1 MKESEWFAIQ
11 KNEAI
16 VKLFKKF
23 RSGINAALEK
33 LTQKELTEKKL
44 QKPLYDLQLSL
55 IQNNVAVP
63 IAEKI
68 TKDVEQALIKTK
80 VGRLTSLK
88 KVAYEALRKAIIEI
102 LEPPGEKIDLLKIID
117 ENKKEGRPTVLAI
130 FGPNG
135 AGKTTT
141 IAKLTQYLIDHNYSV
156 VIGAGDTFRAGAID
170 QISKHC
176 KKLGVRIIKQDYGAD
191 PAAVIYDAINHA
203 KAKGIDVV
211 IADTA
216 GRLQTNKNL
225 MRELQKIVR
234 VADPDLNIFVA
245 DALTGND
252 AAYQAEE
259 YDRMVGIDASIL
271 TKVDADPKGG
281 AALSIVYA
289 TKAPIIFIGIGQKY
303 SDFKP
308 FDPKWFAEAIIPQK

>member
-1 MKESEWFAIQ
+1 MKESEWIAIQ

-102 LEPPGEKIDLLKIID
+102 LEPPGEKIDLLK
-117 ENKKEGRPTVLAI
+117 
-130 FGPNG
+130 
-135 AGKTTT
+135 
-141 IAKLTQYLIDHNYSV
+141 
-156 VIGAGDTFRAGAID
+156 
-170 QISKHC
+170 
-176 KKLGVRIIKQDYGAD
+176 
-191 PAAVIYDAINHA
+191 
-203 KAKGIDVV
+203 
-211 IADTA
+211 
-216 GRLQTNKNL
+216 
-225 MRELQKIVR
+225 
-234 VADPDLNIFVA
+234 
-245 DALTGND
+245 
-252 AAYQAEE
+252 
-259 YDRMVGIDASIL
+259 
-271 TKVDADPKGG
+271 
-281 AALSIVYA
+281 
-289 TKAPIIFIGIGQKY
+289 
-303 SDFKP
+303 
-308 FDPKWFAEAIIPQK
+308 

>member
-1 MKESEWFAIQ
+1 M
-11 KNEAI
+11 
-16 VKLFKKF
+16 FKKLKTGLG
-23 RSGINAALEK
+23 SAVEK
-33 LTQKELTEKKL
+33 LTQKELTEKNL
-44 QKPLYDLQLSL
+44 EKPLYELQLAL
-55 IQNNVAVP
+55 IANNVAVP
-63 IAEKI
+63 IAELI
-68 TKDVEQALIKTK
+68 TKDVENALRNSK
-80 VGRLTSLK
+80 VSRLASRK
-88 KVAYEALRKAIIEI
+88 KITFQALRKSIIDILDMAEEDIDI
-102 LEPPGEKIDLLKIID
+102 LEIIK
-117 ENKKEGRPTVLAI
+117 ENKKDNETTILAI

-141 IAKLTQYLIDHNYSV
+141 IAKLTQYLIDNKISV

-176 KKLGVRIIKQDYGAD
+176 KKLGVRIIKQDYGSD
-191 PAAVIYDAINHA
+191 PAAVIYDTIQHA
-203 KAKGIDVV
+203 RAKNIDVV

-225 MRELQKIVR
+225 MRELEKIVR
-234 VADPDLNIFVA
+234 VAEPDLNIFVA

-252 AAYQAEE
+252 AAMQAGE

-281 AALSIVYA
+281 AALSVVYA
-289 TKAPIIFIGIGQKY
+289 TKAPIIFIGVGQKY

-308 FDPKWFAEAIIPQK
+308 FDSQWFADSIIPEK

>member
-1 MKESEWFAIQ
+1 M
-11 KNEAI
+11 
-16 VKLFKKF
+16 FKKF
-23 RSGINAALEK
+23 RNGVSSAVEKITQRDLTEKALEK
-33 LTQKELTEKKL
+33 
-44 QKPLYDLQLSL
+44 PLYELQLAL
-55 IQNNVAVP
+55 IANNVAVP
-63 IAEKI
+63 IAEMI
-68 TKDVEQALIKTK
+68 TKDVERELTEIK
-80 VGRLTSLK
+80 VGRLTSK
-88 KVAYEALRKAIIEI
+88 KKLTYDALRRSVVKI
-102 LEPPGEKIDLLKIID
+102 LEATEIKVDLLKIIE
-117 ENKKEGRPTVLAI
+117 ENKANDEPTVLAI

-141 IAKLTQYLIDHNYSV
+141 IAKLAQYLIDNKYSV

-176 KKLGVRIIKQDYGAD
+176 KRLGVRIIKQDYGSD
-191 PAAVIYDAINHA
+191 PAAVIYDTIQHA
-203 KAKGIDVV
+203 RAKKIDVV

-234 VADPDLNIFVA
+234 VAEPDLNIFVA

-252 AAYQAEE
+252 AAMQAAE

-281 AALSIVYA
+281 AALSVVYE
-289 TKAPIIFIGIGQKY
+289 TKAPIIYIGVGQKY

-308 FDPKWFAEAIIPQK
+308 FNAKWFADSIIPEK

>member
-1 MKESEWFAIQ
+1 
-11 KNEAI
+11 
-16 VKLFKKF
+16 LFKKIK
-23 RSGINAALEK
+23 SGINSAFEK
-33 LTQKELTEKKL
+33 LTQKELTSKNLE
-44 QKPLYDLQLSL
+44 KPLYELQLSL
-55 IQNNVAVP
+55 IANNVAVP

-68 TKDVEQALIKTK
+68 SKDVENALIKTK
-80 VGRLTSLK
+80 VGRLTSRK
-88 KVAYEALRKAIIEI
+88 KVAYQALRKAIIEI
-102 LEPPGEKIDLLKIID
+102 LESPGEKIDILEIIR
-117 ENKKEGRPTVLAI
+117 ENQKNKEPTVLAI

-141 IAKLTQYLIDHNYSV
+141 IAKLTQFLIDNNYTV

-176 KKLGVRIIKQDYGAD
+176 KKLGVRIIKQDYGSD
-191 PAAVIYDAINHA
+191 PAAVIYDTIQHA
-203 KAKGIDVV
+203 RAKGIDVV

-225 MRELQKIVR
+225 MRELEKIVR
-234 VADPDLNIFVA
+234 VNEPDLNIFVA

-252 AAYQAEE
+252 AAMQAEE

-281 AALSIVYA
+281 AALSVVYA
-289 TKAPIIFIGIGQKY
+289 TKAPIIFIGVGQKY
-303 SDFKP
+303 KDFKP
-308 FDPKWFAEAIIPQK
+308 FNAQWFAENIIPT

>member
-1 MKESEWFAIQ
+1 M
-11 KNEAI
+11 
-16 VKLFKKF
+16 FKKF
-23 RSGINAALEK
+23 KNGISSAVEK
-33 LTQKELTEKKL
+33 ITQKEITEKKL
-44 QKPLYDLQLSL
+44 EKPLYDLQLAL
-55 IQNNVAVP
+55 IANNVAVP

-68 TKDVEQALIKTK
+68 AKDVEQELATIKIN
-80 VGRLTSLK
+80 RLTSIK
-88 KVAYEALRKAIIEI
+88 KITYDALRKSIINI
-102 LEPPGEKIDLLKIID
+102 LEATEVKIDLIKIIE
-117 ENKKEGRPTVLAI
+117 ENKKNGETTILAI

-135 AGKTTT
+135 SGKTTS
-141 IAKLTQYLIDHNYSV
+141 IAKLTQFLIDNNYSV

-176 KKLGVRIIKQDYGAD
+176 EKLGVKIIKQDYGSD
-191 PAAVIYDAINHA
+191 PAAVIYDTIQHA
-203 KAKGIDVV
+203 RAKKIDVV

-234 VADPDLNIFVA
+234 VAEPDVNIFVA

-252 AAYQAEE
+252 AALQAEE

-281 AALSIVYA
+281 AALSVVYA
-289 TKAPIIFIGIGQKY
+289 TKAPIIYIGVGQKY

-308 FDPKWFAEAIIPQK
+308 FDAQWFADSIIPDK

>member
-1 MKESEWFAIQ
+1 M
-11 KNEAI
+11 
-16 VKLFKKF
+16 FKKF
-23 RSGINAALEK
+23 RNGVSSAVEK
-33 LTQKELTEKKL
+33 ITLKEITEKKL
-44 QKPLYDLQLSL
+44 EKPLYDLQLAL
-55 IQNNVAVP
+55 IANNVAVP

-68 TKDVEQALIKTK
+68 AKDVEQELATVKI
-80 VGRLTSLK
+80 GRLTSIK
-88 KVAYEALRKAIIEI
+88 KITYDALRKSIINI
-102 LEPPGEKIDLLKIID
+102 LEAIEVKIDLIKIIE
-117 ENKKEGRPTVLAI
+117 ENKKNGELTILAI

-135 AGKTTT
+135 SGKTTS
-141 IAKLTQYLIDHNYSV
+141 IAKLTQFLIDNNYSV

-176 KKLGVRIIKQDYGAD
+176 EKLGVKIIKQDYGAD
-191 PAAVIYDAINHA
+191 PAAVIYDTIQHA
-203 KAKGIDVV
+203 RAKKIDVV

-234 VADPDLNIFVA
+234 VAEPDLNIFVA

-252 AAYQAEE
+252 AALQAEE

-281 AALSIVYA
+281 AALSVVYA
-289 TKAPIIFIGIGQKY
+289 TKAPIIYIGVGQKY

-308 FDPKWFAEAIIPQK
+308 FDAQWFADSIIPDK

>member
-1 MKESEWFAIQ
+1 M
-11 KNEAI
+11 
-16 VKLFKKF
+16 FKKL
-23 RSGINAALEK
+23 RSGLGSAVEK
-33 LTQKELTEKKL
+33 LTQKELTEKNL
-44 QKPLYDLQLSL
+44 EKPLYDLQLAL
-55 IQNNVAVP
+55 IGNNVAVP

-68 TKDVEQALIKTK
+68 TKEVEHALATTK
-80 VGRLTSLK
+80 VGRLTSRK
-88 KVAYEALRKAIIEI
+88 KITYDALRKAIIDI
-102 LEPPGEKIDLLKIID
+102 LESPEEDVDLLGVIKG
-117 ENKKEGRPTVLAI
+117 NKKNGETTVLAI

-141 IAKLTQYLIDHNYSV
+141 IAKLTQFLINNDLTV

-176 KKLGVRIIKQDYGAD
+176 EKLGVRIIKQDYGSD
-191 PAAVIYDAINHA
+191 PAAVIYDTIQHA

-225 MRELQKIVR
+225 MRELEKIVR
-234 VADPDLNIFVA
+234 VAEPDLNIFVA

-252 AAYQAEE
+252 AAFQAEE
-259 YDRMVGIDASIL
+259 YDRMVGIDAIIL

-281 AALSIVYA
+281 AALSVVYA
-289 TKAPIIFIGIGQKY
+289 AKAPIIYIGVGQKY

-308 FDPKWFAEAIIPQK
+308 FDSAWFAEAIIPEK

>member
-1 MKESEWFAIQ
+1 M
-11 KNEAI
+11 
-16 VKLFKKF
+16 FKKF
-23 RSGINAALEK
+23 RNGVSSAVDKI
-33 LTQKELTEKKL
+33 TQKEITEKKL
-44 QKPLYDLQLSL
+44 QKPLYDLQLAL
-55 IQNNVAVP
+55 IANNVAVP

-68 TKDVEQALIKTK
+68 TKEVEQELSKTK
-80 VGRLTSLK
+80 VSRVTSIKKLT
-88 KVAYEALRKAIIEI
+88 YEALRKSIIDI
-102 LEPPGEKIDLLKIID
+102 LHSYEEDIDLLKIIN
-117 ENKKEGRPTVLAI
+117 ENKKNKQTTVLAI

-141 IAKLTQYLIDHNYSV
+141 IAKLTQFLIDNNYSV

-176 KKLGVRIIKQDYGAD
+176 DKLGVRIIKQDYGAD
-191 PAAVIYDAINHA
+191 PAAVIYDTIQHA
-203 KAKGIDVV
+203 QAKNIDVV

-234 VADPDLNIFVA
+234 VAEPDVNIFVA

-252 AAYQAEE
+252 AAMQAEE

-281 AALSIVYA
+281 AALSVVYA
-289 TKAPIIFIGIGQKY
+289 TKAPIIYIGVGQRYK
-303 SDFKP
+303 DFKP
-308 FDPKWFAEAIIPQK
+308 FNPQWFAESIIPDK

>member
-1 MKESEWFAIQ
+1 M
-11 KNEAI
+11 
-16 VKLFKKF
+16 FKKF
-23 RSGINAALEK
+23 RSGIDSAVEK
-33 LTQKELTEKKL
+33 ISQKELTEKNL
-44 QKPLYDLQLSL
+44 QKHLYDLQLAL
-55 IQNNVAVP
+55 IANNVAVP

-68 TKDVEQALIKTK
+68 TKEVEQALIQTK
-80 VGRLTSLK
+80 VGRLTSRK
-88 KVAYEALRKAIIEI
+88 KITFEALKKAIIDI
-102 LEPPGEKIDLLKIID
+102 LESPGEEVDLLKIIE
-117 ENKKEGRPTVLAI
+117 ENKKAGEPTVLAI

-141 IAKLTQYLIDHNYSV
+141 IAKLTQFLIDNNYTV

-176 KKLGVRIIKQDYGAD
+176 KKLGVRIIKQDYGSD
-191 PAAVIYDAINHA
+191 PAAVIYDTIQHA
-203 KAKGIDVV
+203 RAKGINVV

-225 MRELQKIVR
+225 MRELEKIVR
-234 VADPDLNIFVA
+234 VAEPDLNIFVA

-252 AAYQAEE
+252 AALQAEE
-259 YDRMVGIDASIL
+259 YDRIVGIDASIL

-281 AALSIVYA
+281 TALSVVYA
-289 TKAPIIFIGIGQKY
+289 TKAPIIYIGVGQKY

-308 FDPKWFAEAIIPQK
+308 FDSNWFAESIIPDK

>member
-1 MKESEWFAIQ
+1 M
-11 KNEAI
+11 
-16 VKLFKKF
+16 FKKLKI
-23 RSGINAALEK
+23 GIDSIVEK
-33 LTQKELTEKKL
+33 ITQKDLTPQNLE
-44 QKPLYDLQLSL
+44 KPLYELQLAL
-55 IQNNVAVP
+55 IGNNVAVP

-68 TKDVEQALIKTK
+68 TKDVENALINTK
-80 VGRLTSLK
+80 VGRLVSRK
-88 KVAYEALRKAIIEI
+88 KITYEALRKSIIDI
-102 LEPPGEKIDLLKIID
+102 LESPREKIDILKIIA
-117 ENKKEGRPTVLAI
+117 ENKKNGEPTVLAI

-135 AGKTTT
+135 SGKTTS
-141 IAKLTQYLIDHNYSV
+141 IAKLTQFLINNKYSV

-176 KKLGVRIIKQDYGAD
+176 EKLGVRIIKQTYGSD
-191 PAAVIYDAINHA
+191 PAAVIFDTIQHA
-203 KAKGIDVV
+203 RAKGIDVV

-234 VADPDLNIFVA
+234 IAEPDLNIFVA

-252 AAYQAEE
+252 AALQAEE
-259 YDRMVGIDASIL
+259 YDRIVGIDASIL

-281 AALSIVYA
+281 AALSVVYA

-303 SDFKP
+303 SDFIP
-308 FDPKWFAEAIIPQK
+308 FDSAWFADSIIPEK

>member
-1 MKESEWFAIQ
+1 M
-11 KNEAI
+11 
-16 VKLFKKF
+16 FKKF
-23 RSGINAALEK
+23 RSGIDSAVEK
-33 LTQKELTEKKL
+33 ISQKELTEKNL
-44 QKPLYDLQLSL
+44 QKHLYDLQLAL
-55 IQNNVAVP
+55 IANNVAVP

-68 TKDVEQALIKTK
+68 TKEVEQALIQTK
-80 VGRLTSLK
+80 VGRLTSRK
-88 KVAYEALRKAIIEI
+88 KIIFEALKKAIIDI
-102 LEPPGEKIDLLKIID
+102 LESPGEEVDLLKIIE
-117 ENKKEGRPTVLAI
+117 ENKKAGEPTVLAI

-141 IAKLTQYLIDHNYSV
+141 IAKLTQFLIDNNYTV

-176 KKLGVRIIKQDYGAD
+176 KKLGVRIIKQDYGSD
-191 PAAVIYDAINHA
+191 PAAVIYDTIQHA
-203 KAKGIDVV
+203 RAKGINVV

-225 MRELQKIVR
+225 MRELEKIVR
-234 VADPDLNIFVA
+234 VAEPDLNIFVA

-252 AAYQAEE
+252 AALQAEE
-259 YDRMVGIDASIL
+259 YDRIVGIDASIL

-281 AALSIVYA
+281 AALSVVYA
-289 TKAPIIFIGIGQKY
+289 TKAPIIYIGVGQKY

-308 FDPKWFAEAIIPQK
+308 FDSNWFAESIIPDK

>member
-1 MKESEWFAIQ
+1 MIF
-11 KNEAI
+11 
-16 VKLFKKF
+16 LFKKF
-23 RSGINAALEK
+23 RKGVSTAVDK
-33 LTQKELTEKKL
+33 FTQKEITEKRL
-44 QKPLYDLQLSL
+44 EKPLYELQLAL
-55 IQNNVAVP
+55 ISNNVAVP

-68 TKDVEQALIKTK
+68 AKDVENELATEK
-80 VGRLTSLK
+80 VGRLSSIK
-88 KVAYEALRKAIIEI
+88 KITYEALRKSIINILESTETKVDLIEIIE
-102 LEPPGEKIDLLKIID
+102 
-117 ENKKEGRPTVLAI
+117 ENKKNGETTVLAI

-141 IAKLTQYLIDHNYSV
+141 IAKLTQFLIDNNYSV

-176 KKLGVRIIKQDYGAD
+176 EKLGVKIIKQDYGAD
-191 PAAVIYDAINHA
+191 PAAVIYDTIQHA
-203 KAKGIDVV
+203 AAKKIDVV

-234 VADPDLNIFVA
+234 VAEPDLNIFVA

-252 AAYQAEE
+252 AAMQAEE
-259 YDRMVGIDASIL
+259 YDKMVGIDASIL

-281 AALSIVYA
+281 AALSVVYA
-289 TKAPIIFIGIGQKY
+289 TKAPIIYIGVGQKY

-308 FDPKWFAEAIIPQK
+308 FNAQWFADSIIPDK

>member
-1 MKESEWFAIQ
+1 
-11 KNEAI
+11 
-16 VKLFKKF
+16 
-23 RSGINAALEK
+23 
-33 LTQKELTEKKL
+33 
-44 QKPLYDLQLSL
+44 LQLAL
-55 IQNNVAVP
+55 VANNVAVP

-68 TKDVEQALIKTK
+68 TKEVEQELVETK
-80 VGRLTSLK
+80 IGRLTSRK
-88 KVAYEALRKAIIEI
+88 KVTYEALK
-102 LEPPGEKIDLLKIID
+102 KSIID
-117 ENKKEGRPTVLAI
+117 ILNSVDKQVDLVKVIEENKKQGIPTVLAI

-141 IAKLTQYLIDHNYSV
+141 IAKLTQYLTKQNYSV

-176 KKLGVRIIKQDYGAD
+176 QKLGVRIIKQDYGSD
-191 PAAVIYDAINHA
+191 PAAVIFDTIKHA
-203 KAKGIDVV
+203 EAKKVDVV

-234 VADPDLNIFVA
+234 VAQPDVNIFVA
-245 DALTGND
+245 DALMGND
-252 AAYQAEE
+252 AALQAEE
-259 YDRMVGIDASIL
+259 YERMVGIDASIL

-289 TKAPIIFIGIGQKY
+289 TRAPIIFIGIGQKY
-303 SDFKP
+303 DDFEP
-308 FDPKWFAEAIIPQK
+308 FDANWFAEQIIPD

>member
-1 MKESEWFAIQ
+1 M
-11 KNEAI
+11 
-16 VKLFKKF
+16 
-23 RSGINAALEK
+23 
-33 LTQKELTEKKL
+33 TQKELTKENLK
-44 QKPLYDLQLSL
+44 KPLYELQLAL
-55 IQNNVAVP
+55 IANNVAVP
-63 IAEKI
+63 IAERIAKE
-68 TKDVEQALIKTK
+68 VEEELIQTK
-80 VGRLTSLK
+80 VGRLTRRK
-88 KVAYEALRKAIIEI
+88 KVAYDALRKAIIRI
-102 LEPPGEKIDLLKIID
+102 LESPANKIDLLEMIR
-117 ENKKEGRPTVLAI
+117 ENKAEGEPTVLAI

-141 IAKLTQYLIDHNYSV
+141 IAKLTQYLIDNKFTV

-176 KKLGVRIIKQDYGAD
+176 ERLGVKIIKQDYGAD
-191 PAAVIYDAINHA
+191 PAAVIFDTIQHA
-203 KAKGIDVV
+203 KARRIDVV

-252 AAYQAEE
+252 AAMQAEE
-259 YDRMVGIDASIL
+259 YERMVGIDASIL

-281 AALSIVYA
+281 TALSIVHA
-289 TKAPIIFIGIGQKY
+289 TKAPIIFIGVGQKY
-303 SDFKP
+303 TDFKP
-308 FDPKWFAEAIIPQK
+308 FDPRWFAEAIIPDS